1 MRRAAMP
8 GTLLNRIPYRYLVVI
23 FLFLIWIA
31 VYLQRVN
38 IGILIVDERF
48 LSDLGILGQSAQ
60 QGLLMTLFLIPYA
73 LSNVFGAPIGDLLGP
88 RKAMLLGLLIAASA
102 MFMGALATSF
112 AVMLTSRILVGIGQG
127 IHYPTQSIIVNNW
140 FPVEERGKA
149 NAVYG
154 VGCIGPLLAVPLF
167 TYLIAHWG
175 WEYILYLS
183 GGLGLI
189 FLIPLANKMV
199 TDYPRENKFITKDE
213 QKFLQD
219 SVPPSSNKSI
229 LAGGMK
235 DIKPILSSTQ
245 FWLITVAYSA
255 YLSIWWGIATW
266 VPQYLSIARGFSLE
280 SLGWVASIPYGAAAT
295 GVAIG
300 GILSDKL
307 SRRSVFGVFGLAG
320 AALCIL
326 LSAVVPS
333 NALSAALVVSAPV
346 FNQMF
351 YAPLWTIVQS
361 TFPSHLM
368 GTGTGLVNG
377 ISNLV
382 SALAPVIIGLLIQLS
397 GSYGVGLMY
406 LTAFGIL
413 GSFCSLLMMRQG
425 V

>member
-1 MRRAAMP
+1 
-8 GTLLNRIPYRYLVVI
+8 
-23 FLFLIWIA
+23 
-31 VYLQRVN
+31 
-38 IGILIVDERF
+38 
-48 LSDLGILGQSAQ
+48 
-60 QGLLMTLFLIPYA
+60 
-73 LSNVFGAPIGDLLGP
+73 
-88 RKAMLLGLLIAASA
+88 
-102 MFMGALATSF
+102 
-112 AVMLTSRILVGIGQG
+112 
-127 IHYPTQSIIVNNW
+127 
-140 FPVEERGKA
+140 
-149 NAVYG
+149 
-154 VGCIGPLLAVPLF
+154 
-167 TYLIAHWG
+167 
-175 WEYILYLS
+175 
-183 GGLGLI
+183 
-189 FLIPLANKMV
+189 
-199 TDYPRENKFITKDE
+199 
-213 QKFLQD
+213 
-219 SVPPSSNKSI
+219 
-229 LAGGMK
+229 MK

>member
-1 MRRAAMP
+1 MP
-8 GTLLNRIPYRYLVVI
+8 GILIKRIPYRYLVVS

-48 LSDLGILGQSAQ
+48 LSDLGLIGQSAQ

-73 LSNVFGAPIGDLLGP
+73 FSNVIGAPIGDLLGP
-88 RKAMLLGLLIAASA
+88 RKAMLLGLLIAALA
-102 MFMGALATSF
+102 MFMGALAASF
-112 AVMLTSRILVGIGQG
+112 AVMLSSRVILGIGQG

-167 TYLIAHWG
+167 TYLISHCG

-189 FLIPLANKMV
+189 VLIPLANKMV
-199 TDYPRENKFITKDE
+199 TDYPHQNTFITKNE
-213 QKFLQD
+213 QHYLQE
-219 SVPPSSNKSI
+219 SVPRSSNKSL

-235 DIKPILSSTQ
+235 DIKPILKSTQ

-266 VPQYLSIARGFSLE
+266 VPQYLNIARGFSLE
-280 SLGWVASIPYGAAAT
+280 SLGWVASIPYGAAAL
-295 GVAIG
+295 GVAFG
-300 GILSDKL
+300 GVMSDKL
-307 SRRSVFGVFGLAG
+307 SRRSVFGVVGLAG
-320 AALCIL
+320 ASLCIL

-346 FNQMF
+346 FNQML

-377 ISNLV
+377 IANLV

-397 GSYGVGLMY
+397 GSYGIGLMY
-406 LTAFGIL
+406 LTAFGLL
-413 GSFCSLLMMRQG
+413 GSLCSLLMMRQG